1 MHRSR
6 GVVIM
11 GSTDEPHVHV
21 DEVGT
26 ESRDAQSAWIGGG
39 RSQPILSAARFGAA
53 NEGSR
58 RRRRPLLWAAG
69 WVGGAIALTAIFILI
84 VR

>member
-1 MHRSR
+1 MS
-6 GVVIM
+6 
-11 GSTDEPHVHV
+11 GSDPRHLEPG
-21 DEVGT
+21 EAGQ
-26 ESRDAQSAWIGGG
+26 ESRDAQSAFIGGG

-58 RRRRPLLWAAG
+58 HRKRPLLWAAG
-69 WVGGAIALTAIFILI
+69 WVGVVCLLTAVFILI

>member
-1 MHRSR
+1 
-6 GVVIM
+6 M
-11 GSTDEPHVHV
+11 GSTAPSHIRPE
-21 DEVGT
+21 EAGQ
-26 ESRDAQSAWIGGG
+26 ESRDAQSAFIGGG

-58 RRRRPLLWAAG
+58 HRKRPLLWVAG
-69 WVGGAIALTAIFILI
+69 WAGAMCLLTAVFIVI

>member
-1 MHRSR
+1 
-6 GVVIM
+6 M
-11 GSTDEPHVHV
+11 GSDAPRHLDPDEA
-21 DEVGT
+21 GT

-58 RRRRPLLWAAG
+58 QRRHPLLWAAA
-69 WVGGAIALTAIFILI
+69 WFGGVCAVIALLILFL
-84 VR
+84 R

>member
-1 MHRSR
+1 
-6 GVVIM
+6 M
-11 GSTDEPHVHV
+11 GSTDPRHVKT

-53 NEGSR
+53 NDGSR
-58 RRRRPLLWAAG
+58 RRRRPLLWVAG
-69 WVGGAIALTAIFILI
+69 WVGGVIALTAVFILI

>member
-1 MHRSR
+1 MSSTEPSH
-6 GVVIM
+6 VKPDEA
-11 GSTDEPHVHV
+11 GS
-21 DEVGT
+21 

-58 RRRRPLLWAAG
+58 RRRYPLLWGAG
-69 WVGGAIALTAIFILI
+69 WVGGVIALTAIFILI